1 MSTEEEI
8 GYHDAMRQMHR
19 SLQRRLKALQ
29 EESET
34 ASATKQQELSIRMS
48 EVKHILQIVES
59 LHR

>member
-29 EESET
+29 EESEN
-34 ASATKQQELSIRMS
+34 APATKQQELSIRMS

>member
-29 EESET
+29 EESEN